1 MTTSTER
8 MRLLRA
14 RRRGEA
20 PPVQQC
26 HDCGVALRNP
36 FYAPWCSRC
45 WRRTEAGRA
54 WQRERIA
61 RQRAKRRAAEM

>member
-1 MTTSTER
+1 MTTSADR

-20 PPVQQC
+20 PPLQQC
-26 HDCGVALRNP
+26 QACGVTLRNLSR
-36 FYAPWCSRC
+36 APWCSHC
-45 WRRTEAGRA
+45 WRRTEAGRE

-61 RQRAKRRAAEM
+61 RQRAARRAAEV